1 MHGACLVSIA
11 DPFKWRMLLTTQ
23 KGGVF
28 KTSSRYL
35 RMADIDADGKIRMGN
50 EDRKVRIKENCKI
63 VNSKKNNKKDINNNK
78 KEEKPG

>member
-1 MHGACLVSIA
+1 MVSIA

-35 RMADIDADGKIRMGN
+35 RMADADGKIRMGN

-63 VNSKKNNKKDINNNK
+63 VNLKKNNKNI
-78 KEEKPG
+78 